1 MALNGAFITDHR
13 CSCLSHCVLGSN
25 DQALLSP
32 SLLTH
37 KRSPR
42 GHRLSHAV
50 GLCLK
55 IPPTPSLGG
64 LPWGL
69 SAELQEPLLLSEA
82 VNRLAL
88 LCPHRSA
95 AAAGPGGR
103 SSREPLVAQR
113 ASRLLGLSPL
123 PRAQG
128 ASLPGCGDVCRMVT
142 DEGGGFCEGRP
153 ETSLS
158 GYFRAAAERQIA
170 PSPGVFGCHRCPHPP
185 VPPCWR
191 PPAEPEGSLLPPKN
205 TVPATEARAGQQSD
219 REKVSCAFR

>member
-1 MALNGAFITDHR
+1 MALNGAFITDHG
-13 CSCLSHCVLGSN
+13 CSCVSHCVLGSN

-37 KRSPR
+37 ERSPR
-42 GHRLSHAV
+42 GYRLSHAV

-64 LPWGL
+64 LRSAL

-95 AAAGPGGR
+95 AAAGHGGR

-113 ASRLLGLSPL
+113 ASWLLGLSPL
-123 PRAQG
+123 PWAQSAG
-128 ASLPGCGDVCRMVT
+128 LFGCGDVCRMVT
-142 DEGGGFCEGRP
+142 DEGGGFWEGRL

-158 GYFRAAAERQIA
+158 CCRTPDCLQPGGGLGVPAA
-170 PSPGVFGCHRCPHPP
+170 CHSCPHPS

-191 PPAEPEGSLLPPKN
+191 PPAEPEGSRLTPKN
-205 TVPATEARAGQQSD
+205 TIPATEA
-219 REKVSCAFR
+219 